1 MKLVSMGDMAQ
12 TWALRRQNVSLNSEM
27 LRLTQ
32 ELSSGETTNIA
43 QHLNGDLR
51 YLSDVEHRGRTAQ
64 AYETAVSAAGGFAGA
79 MQAALETIQTGTE
92 TLGADLLIGAGGTQ
106 GTRQALAHSAEQKLH
121 TIVSAL
127 NTSYAGRSLF
137 AGDATGSAA
146 LAPAQEILSELRNVV
161 AGEVTS
167 DGIEAA
173 VRDWFAAPD
182 GFAAMGYLGS
192 TENLSPFRLGER
204 DMIHLDLRAD
214 APELRDLMADVAL
227 AALSA
232 DYSTADVQTGLLKRA
247 GNGLLQDQDNLTA
260 LRADL
265 GFAESRI
272 EEIGAGIAAERVS
285 LNYAREALLGVD
297 EYEAAT
303 RLENVQFQLE
313 ALYTVTARLSGLSLV
328 DYL

>member
-1 MKLVSMGDMAQ
+1 
-12 TWALRRQNVSLNSEM
+12 
-27 LRLTQ
+27 
-32 ELSSGETTNIA
+32 
-43 QHLNGDLR
+43 
-51 YLSDVEHRGRTAQ
+51 
-64 AYETAVSAAGGFAGA
+64 
-79 MQAALETIQTGTE
+79 
-92 TLGADLLIGAGGTQ
+92 
-106 GTRQALAHSAEQKLH
+106 
-121 TIVSAL
+121 
-127 NTSYAGRSLF
+127 
-137 AGDATGSAA
+137 
-146 LAPAQEILSELRNVV
+146 
-161 AGEVTS
+161 
-167 DGIEAA
+167 
-173 VRDWFAAPD
+173 
-182 GFAAMGYLGS
+182 
-192 TENLSPFRLGER
+192 
-204 DMIHLDLRAD
+204 MIHLDLRAD

-232 DYSTADVQTGLLKRA
+232 DYATADVQTGLLKRA